1 MEQSDQDHL
10 MALAAQQ
17 EEAGISF
24 DADRKSIFT
33 KQYKHKAKKVKIA
46 RTKRVFNI

>member
-1 MEQSDQDHL
+1 MYTLNFSDMEQSDQDHL

-24 DADRKSIFT
+24 GDDRKNFFDKTS
-33 KQYKHKAKKVKIA
+33 
-46 RTKRVFNI
+46 